1 MDEDQLNIPII
12 VFIQI
17 MVTVSEKTLALRK
30 RKLPILQSWV

>member
-17 MVTVSEKTLALRK
+17 MVTVSEKNTCFEEM
-30 RKLPILQSWV
+30 LPILQSWV